1 MSKTAEAGH
10 GHEGHTHGDKH
21 GTVIVTGA
29 SRGIGAAIAT
39 ELGEAGYGVAVNY
52 SSHEEPAEEVAAA
65 IRAHGGRASAIHA
78 DVSVPDEVA
87 ELFERAERE
96 LGPVTALVN
105 NAGTTGA
112 PTPFDLQEPAKLSE
126 LLAINVLGPMVCA
139 RHAVEK
145 MATSHGGR
153 GGSIV
158 NIASVAARTGGL
170 PGLVPYAAT
179 KGAMVS
185 FSRALSNEVASEGIR
200 VNSVSPGIIDT
211 DMSADLDSP
220 ETKEAVA
227 HSPIGRLGRPEEIAD
242 TVTWLISP
250 AASFVTGSDITVSGG
265 R

>member
-1 MSKTAEAGH
+1 MSNTAEG
-10 GHEGHTHGDKH
+10 EH

-39 ELGEAGYGVAVNY
+39 ELGEAGYGVVVNY
-52 SSHEEPAEEVAAA
+52 SSHPEPAEEVAAD
-65 IRAHGGRASAIHA
+65 IRAHGGRASAMHA
-78 DVSVPDEVA
+78 DVSEPDEVA
-87 ELFERAERE
+87 GMFERAERE
-96 LGPVTALVN
+96 LGPLTALVN

-112 PTPFDLQEPAKLSE
+112 PAPFDIQEPTGLSR

-139 RHAVEK
+139 RHAVHT
-145 MATSHGGR
+145 MSTSHGGR

-179 KGAMVS
+179 KGALIS

-200 VNSVSPGIIDT
+200 VNSVSPGIIAT
-211 DMSADLDSP
+211 DMTADLDNP

-227 HSPIGRLGRPEEIAD
+227 HSPIGRFGRPGEIAD

-250 AASFVTGSDITVSGG
+250 AASFVTGSDIAVSGG